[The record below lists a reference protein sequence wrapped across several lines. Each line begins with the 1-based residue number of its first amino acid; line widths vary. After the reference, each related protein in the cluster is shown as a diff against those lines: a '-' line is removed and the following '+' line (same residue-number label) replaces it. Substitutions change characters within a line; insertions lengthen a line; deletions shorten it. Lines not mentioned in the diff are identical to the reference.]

1 MFIQLGLSSLRCKEV
16 CDAWP
21 VRRQTSRYIPN
32 CMALPAVGRA
42 ATRTANETLFGTI
55 HAYTFSW
62 LNAATYWFRTG
73 NTWLTVLLTL
83 NRYMRVCQ
91 PLEFSR
97 HCTVRRTCVVSTHER
112 PRILVRGGVNAPLSP
127 EVKNISKISPR
138 HGAFWSILF

>member
-1 MFIQLGLSSLRCKEV
+1 MLANDSQYWVGSGWVQIFSLVVGTVGLGRVTQNGPMDNSGLYRYLSVLV
-16 CDAWP
+16 L
-21 VRRQTSRYIPN
+21 VR
-32 CMALPAVGRA
+32 
-42 ATRTANETLFGTI
+42 
-55 HAYTFSW
+55 
-62 LNAATYWFRTG
+62 AATYWFRTG

-112 PRILVRGGVNAPLSP
+112 PRILVRGGGVNAPLLP
-127 EVKNISKISPR
+127 EAKNISKISLR

>member
-1 MFIQLGLSSLRCKEV
+1 MLANDSQYWVGSGWVQIFSLVVGCVGLGRVTQNGPMDNCGLYRYLSVL
-16 CDAWP
+16 
-21 VRRQTSRYIPN
+21 VR
-32 CMALPAVGRA
+32 AV
-42 ATRTANETLFGTI
+42 
-55 HAYTFSW
+55 
-62 LNAATYWFRTG
+62 TYWFRTG

-112 PRILVRGGVNAPLSP
+112 PGILVRGVNAPLPP
-127 EVKNISKISPR
+127 EAKNISKISLR